1 MCLLDLTGYVIL
13 QLVVIVI
20 KLIKPFY
27 YCVCSA
33 CSPYVHDKDKLL
45 SSLTK

>member
-1 MCLLDLTGYVIL
+1 MCLLDILTGYVKL
-13 QLVVIVI
+13 QLVVIAI

-33 CSPYVHDKDKLL
+33 YVLPL
-45 SSLTK
+45 CMLRT